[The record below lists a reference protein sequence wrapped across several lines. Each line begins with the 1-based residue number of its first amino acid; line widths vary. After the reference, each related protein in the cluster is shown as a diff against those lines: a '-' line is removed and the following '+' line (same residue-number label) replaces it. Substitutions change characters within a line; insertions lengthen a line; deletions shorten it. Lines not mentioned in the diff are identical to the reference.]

1 MKIILLSDSGGA
13 RTFRLRKRAYAFM
26 ATVLALP
33 LVLALIAHQIPADLS
48 DHPMVVGWSD
58 KLVEQKSRIRSL
70 RLRSQAQSE
79 AMGRQLAVLQARLTR
94 MEALGLR
101 VAEVAQLDTAEFSF
115 REPPAL
121 GGPSPDLRSS
131 AASEAE
137 ISKVYSL
144 TSQAPAVPALPFTG
158 LDHSLES
165 LSKASKSAELQLAV
179 LESLLRDRDYQQAKS
194 LAGRPILWGWMSSP
208 YGERVDPISGKKAWH
223 KGVDFAGKAGSDVVA
238 VASGLITFAG
248 KRYGY
253 GLMVEITHSD
263 GYITRYGHHQE
274 VSVQVG
280 DVVKR
285 GQVIAL
291 MGSSGRST
299 GPHVHFEVFKNGR
312 RVDPAKYV
320 ALRK

>member
-1 MKIILLSDSGGA
+1 
-13 RTFRLRKRAYAFM
+13 M

-33 LVLALIAHQIPADLS
+33 LVLILVVQQIPADLS
-48 DHPMVVGWSD
+48 DHPMVSEWRG
-58 KLVEQKSRIRSL
+58 KLDQQKTRLRSL

-79 AMGRQLAVLQARLTR
+79 AMGRRLALLQARLTR
-94 MEALGLR
+94 VEALGLR
-101 VAEVAQLDTAEFSF
+101 VAEVAQLDTAEFNF

-121 GGPSPDLRSS
+121 GGPTVDGHGSTADDFETSAVYNFSS
-131 AASEAE
+131 ESRR
-137 ISKVYSL
+137 
-144 TSQAPAVPALPFTG
+144 LPFAG
-158 LDHSLES
+158 LDQSLES
-165 LSKASKSAELQLAV
+165 LSAASLSAERQLEV
-179 LESLLRDRDYQQAKS
+179 LESLLRDKNYQQAKS

-223 KGVDFAGKAGSDVVA
+223 KGVDFAGKAGSEVVA
-238 VASGLITFAG
+238 VASGVVTYAG

-253 GLMVEITHSD
+253 GIMVEITHSD

-274 VSVQVG
+274 VMVQVG
-280 DVVKR
+280 DVVSR
-285 GQVIAL
+285 GQPIAL

-312 RVDPAKYV
+312 REDPAKYV

>member
-1 MKIILLSDSGGA
+1 MKIILLSDSGDA
-13 RTFRLRKRAYAFM
+13 RTLRLRKKIY
-26 ATVLALP
+26 
-33 LVLALIAHQIPADLS
+33 ALIAVALTIPMALVLIALQTPADLS
-48 DHPMVVGWSD
+48 DHPLLSD
-58 KLVEQKSRIRSL
+58 WRGKLVEQKSRLRSL

-79 AMGRQLAVLQARLTR
+79 AMGRQLALLQARLTR

-101 VAEVAQLDTAEFSF
+101 VAEVAQLDTEEFNF
-115 REPPAL
+115 REPPAV
-121 GGPSPDLRSS
+121 GGPAVSKSYGF
-131 AASEAE
+131 AASM
-137 ISKVYSL
+137 
-144 TSQAPAVPALPFTG
+144 PASDLPIAG
-158 LDHSLES
+158 LDQNLEGLNAAS
-165 LSKASKSAELQLAV
+165 LSAERQLQV
-179 LESLLRDRDYQQAKS
+179 LESMLRDKDYQQAKS

-238 VASGLITFAG
+238 VASGVITYAG

-263 GYITRYGHHQE
+263 GYVSRYGHHQE
-274 VSVQVG
+274 VTVQVG
-280 DVVKR
+280 DVVSR

>member
-1 MKIILLSDSGGA
+1 MKIILLSDGGGA
-13 RTFRLRKRAYAFM
+13 RAFRLRKRFIA
-26 ATVLALP
+26 LAAAALAVP
-33 LVLALIAHQIPADLS
+33 LVLILIAQQIPADLS
-48 DHPMVVGWSD
+48 DHPMVSD
-58 KLVEQKSRIRSL
+58 WRTKLDQQKTRLRTL

-79 AMGRQLAVLQARLTR
+79 AMGRQLALLQARLTR

-101 VAEVAQLDTAEFSF
+101 VAEVAQLDTTEFNF

-121 GGPSPDLRSS
+121 GGPTVDNRSPSLRNGVHESQIGL
-131 AASEAE
+131 AYASE
-137 ISKVYSL
+137 I
-144 TSQAPAVPALPFTG
+144 QGLPFAG
-158 LDHSLES
+158 LNQSLES
-165 LSKASKSAELQLAV
+165 LSAASFSAERQLEV
-179 LESLLRDRDYQQAKS
+179 LESLLRDKDYQQAKS

-238 VASGLITFAG
+238 VAGGVVTYAG

-253 GLMVEITHSD
+253 GILVEITHSD
-263 GYITRYGHHQE
+263 GYVTRYGHHQE
-274 VSVQVG
+274 VLVQVG

-285 GQVIAL
+285 GHVIAL

-299 GPHVHFEVFKNGR
+299 GPHVHFEVFKDGR